1 MAKTAKEYAEIL
13 KTLFQM
19 EISELEDEMEEVEEE
34 ERYFTRGMINGYKAA
49 LDKINASEFLVED

>member
-34 ERYFTRGMINGYKAA
+34 KRYFTRGIGQFSGKY
-49 LDKINASEFLVED
+49 I

>member
-19 EISELEDEMEEVEEE
+19 EISELEDEMEEVFMADEHDDFPEGFMK
-34 ERYFTRGMINGYKAA
+34 R
-49 LDKINASEFLVED
+49 EDE

>member
-34 ERYFTRGMINGYKAA
+34 ERYFTRGIINGYKGA
-49 LDKINASEFLVED
+49 LDKINTTKFLVED

>member
-13 KTLFQM
+13 KTLFQI

-49 LDKINASEFLVED
+49 LDKISASKFLVED

>member
-13 KTLFQM
+13 KALFQM

-34 ERYFTRGMINGYKAA
+34 ERYFARGMINGYKAA
-49 LDKINASEFLVED
+49 LNKINKSKFLVED